1 MRAQMDSRRR
11 MRIPSVRARMRE
23 WFAFTRFDCEFFL
36 LPISNNNN
44 NHSVKSNKKAQEKRR
59 KGKKLVF
66 CCFEDGFLMSQ

>member
-44 NHSVKSNKKAQEKRR
+44 NHSVKSNKKSTRKKKKR
-59 KGKKLVF
+59 KNL
-66 CCFEDGFLMSQ
+66 FLFFFFLLF